1 MREVIDVG
9 ENAQKIGKKL
19 EQLGVDLLDMFK
31 WNKKM
36 SDKEIKCTRSTHK
49 NAEGKPKQTH
59 GIDLYMEYKDPYIGS
74 VQGVFY

>member
-19 EQLGVDLLDMFK
+19 EQLGVNLLGMFK

-49 NAEGKPKQTH
+49 NAENLSRHMGLIYTWSIKIHT
-59 GIDLYMEYKDPYIGS
+59 
-74 VQGVFY
+74 

>member
-19 EQLGVDLLDMFK
+19 EQLGVDLLGMFK

-49 NAEGKPKQTH
+49 NA
-59 GIDLYMEYKDPYIGS
+59 
-74 VQGVFY
+74 

>member
-19 EQLGVDLLDMFK
+19 EQLGVDLLGMFK

-49 NAEGKPKQTH
+49 NAEDGR
-59 GIDLYMEYKDPYIGS
+59 E
-74 VQGVFY
+74 